1 MLVIYSKDNCQQCD
15 SAKLLCQMKG
25 VDYVVKTLDVDYT
38 RDELMHISPKARS
51 FPVITVKVKY
61 DGVEMEE
68 YIGGLTEL
76 KEVLA
81 TKYSK

>member
-15 SAKLLCQMKG
+15 SAKLLCQMKDVEFETKQLG
-25 VDYVVKTLDVDYT
+25 VDFSKEDLLEIAP
-38 RDELMHISPKARS
+38 RARS
-51 FPVITVKVKY
+51 FPVVFY
-61 DGVEMEE
+61 YGNLL
-68 YIGGLTEL
+68 GGLVEL

>member
-15 SAKLLCQMKG
+15 SAKLLCKMKG
-25 VDYVVKTLDVDYT
+25 VEFETKQLGIDFSKEDLLEIAPRV
-38 RDELMHISPKARS
+38 RS
-51 FPVITVKVKY
+51 FPAILI
-61 DGVEMEE
+61 DGK
-68 YIGGLTEL
+68 YIGGLAEL

>member
-25 VDYVVKTLDVDYT
+25 VEYAVKTLDIDYT
-38 RDELMHISPKARS
+38 KEQLMHVFPKARS
-51 FPVITVKVKY
+51 FPIIADKVKY

-68 YIGGLTEL
+68 YIGGLVEL

>member
-1 MLVIYSKDNCQQCD
+1 MLTIYSKEKCQQCD

-51 FPVITVKVKY
+51 FPVILKDGKY
-61 DGVEMEE
+61 L
-68 YIGGLTEL
+68 GGLVEL

>member
-15 SAKLLCQMKG
+15 SANLLCQMKG
-25 VDYVVKTLDVDYT
+25 AEFETKQLGVDFSKEDLLEIAP
-38 RDELMHISPKARS
+38 RARS
-51 FPVITVKVKY
+51 FPVVFY
-61 DGVEMEE
+61 GGNLL
-68 YIGGLTEL
+68 GGLVEL